1 MSPRDAILG
10 KLKGRLQQAE
20 GRVGEEG
27 VAERIARHRRNLVPE
42 RGQVALA
49 QQLELIEAHTANLSG
64 TTQRVAS
71 MDAVPEAVADYLRRH
86 NLPTQV
92 RRSPHGELRAL
103 PWDRAP
109 MLEVSEGRAEE
120 SDAVSLTPVFC
131 AVAETGTLVLHSG
144 PQSPTTLAFLPE
156 THIAVVKASQVVGS
170 YEEAFARTREAQG
183 EGRMPRSFNF
193 VTGPSRTGDI
203 EQKIELGAHGPRR
216 LHLILVEDVPL

>member
-1 MSPRDAILG
+1 MSTRDAILG
-10 KLKGRLQQAE
+10 KLKGKLREAE
-20 GRVGEEG
+20 GRVGEAG
-27 VAERIARHRRNLVPE
+27 VTERLAAHRRNLVPE
-42 RGQVALA
+42 RAQVPLA
-49 QQLELIEAHTANLSG
+49 GKLALIEQHAAALSG

-71 MDAVPEAVADYLRRH
+71 LAEVPEAVAGYLRQQ
-86 NLPTQV
+86 NLPPKL
-92 RRSPHGELRAL
+92 RRSPHPELRAL
-103 PWDRAP
+103 PWERAP
-109 MLEVSEGRAEE
+109 LLEVEEGRAVE

-170 YEEAFARTREAQG
+170 YEEAFALTREAQG
-183 EGRMPRSFNF
+183 EGRMPRTFNF

-216 LHLILVEDVPL
+216 LHIILVEDVPL